1 MLPLIPW
8 LFMSFASALGWKLGK
23 PFGVFAAAVFSI
35 VGAALGFYYGRKLRR
50 AVTP

>member
-8 LFMSFASALGWKLGK
+8 LAMTVCSAVGWRLGR
-23 PFGVFAAAVFSI
+23 PFGFFFGAIGFI
-35 VGAALGFYYGRKLRR
+35 VGAALGFYYGRKLRM